1 MPAKQN
7 RIQYLAS
14 DAEKLSKVYG
24 KIFDRFSIG
33 ALHKLSVKKAFSQ
46 LEFPINEGKEAT
58 VFRAVDHAGNFR
70 AVKIYKIKTSDFNRM
85 SRYVVGDERFR
96 GIPKDRKEMVFTW
109 TRKEFANLERANS
122 AGVSVPKP
130 IAFLDN
136 VLVMEFIGDKKGN
149 PFSSLK
155 EFKGLEKGSEEAE
168 RIVEKM
174 LEFVARLYYGAG
186 MVHADFSEYNL
197 LYGPGIKDGK
207 GSKGGQGIEDAKG
220 AKGKK
225 LVLIDIGQAVLE
237 SHPKAMEFLERD
249 LKNIA
254 NYSTRIGIE
263 LSPGEAKARVKEW
276 EKAIKKEGLRR
287 G

>member
-1 MPAKQN
+1 MKSGQAKHN
-7 RIQYLAS
+7 RSQYLAS
-14 DAEKLSKVYG
+14 DNEKLSKVYG
-24 KIFDRFSIG
+24 KIFDQHSIG
-33 ALHKLSVKKAFSQ
+33 ALHKLSVKMAFSQ

-96 GIPKDRKEMVFTW
+96 GIPKDKKEMVFTW

-149 PFSSLK
+149 AFSSLK

-168 RIVEKM
+168 RISEKM
-174 LEFVARLYYGAG
+174 LEFIARLYYRAN
-186 MVHADFSEYNL
+186 MVHGDFSEYNL
-197 LYGPGIKDGK
+197 LYDGR
-207 GSKGGQGIEDAKG
+207 
-220 AKGKK
+220 K

-263 LSPGEAKARVKEW
+263 LSPAEAKARVKKW
-276 EKAIKKEGLRR
+276 EKALKKEGLTGR
-287 G
+287 